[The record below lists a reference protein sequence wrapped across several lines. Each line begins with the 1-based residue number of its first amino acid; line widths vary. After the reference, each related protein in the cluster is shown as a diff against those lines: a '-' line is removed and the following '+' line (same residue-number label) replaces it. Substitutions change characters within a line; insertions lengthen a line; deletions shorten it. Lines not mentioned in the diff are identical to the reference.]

1 MKLERHMPSICS
13 GTSGIPPKG
22 QKAKKPLGQQA
33 PPHVQYQPGIPK
45 KHRPT
50 PRGAFAVWPKNVV
63 VLPLPARRPSSA
75 AVFRTVLRSTTT
87 DIWLRQGPRPL
98 FRPHPPGLLQAGGGS
113 HSQPSP
119 GRKKGGGGSCL
130 ECGVR
135 SNTQMAI
142 SRSKSNPLAVVW
154 DTFGRSP
161 PPKVG
166 KRKSGSA

>member
-98 FRPHPPGLLQAGGGS
+98 FRPHPPGLLQAGGQAILNPPQG
-113 HSQPSP
+113 
-119 GRKKGGGGSCL
+119 GRKGGGSCL

-154 DTFGRSP
+154 DIYWQKSP
-161 PPKVG
+161 SQG
-166 KRKSGSA
+166 WQTKRGSA